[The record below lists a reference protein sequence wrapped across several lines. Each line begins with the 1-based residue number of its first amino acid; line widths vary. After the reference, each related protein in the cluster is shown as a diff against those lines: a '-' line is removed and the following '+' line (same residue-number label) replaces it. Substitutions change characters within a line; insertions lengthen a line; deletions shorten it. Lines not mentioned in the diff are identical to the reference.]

1 MTKARDIADIVGDL
15 GNNAGKAIVVN
26 DAGTELEYGVAGGEV
41 TSTDD
46 AYKNYNTVSS
56 DATLTLE
63 SNKNF
68 FLAGDITVA
77 NNVTWTIAGN
87 GVLTIV

>member
-15 GNNAGKAIVVN
+15 GNNAGKAVVVN
-26 DAGTELEYGVAGGEV
+26 DAGTELVYGVAGGEV

-46 AYKNYNTVSS
+46 AYKNYDTVSS
-56 DATLTLE
+56 DDTLTLA
-63 SNKNF
+63 SNKNY

-87 GVLTIV
+87 GVLTII

>member
-56 DATLTLE
+56 DATLALE